1 MLSIGAMAK
10 AVVHRSWYKVALG
23 NGQVV
28 AASGAH
34 LGEAIAA
41 AEAHGKSF
49 ATAASQTD
57 AAPIGESVGKTP
69 AITSSDT
76 VAPQTF
82 HAPPGA
88 LPALGSAVEA
98 KRGWIERAQENLY
111 VVEAQTDAEHLVD
124 LYLGLIE
131 RTPSADN
138 LEIKLMP
145 HFDDAGHSE
154 VWLTSRINADK
165 IIRFL
170 DDRDEELFGNGHL
183 EIGVYIRSHKATLR
197 LTEHKTVAW
206 ISDDRALA
214 GDVTKWLGELQVP
227 QVSEL
232 TTVAGVPH
240 VHYRGA
246 KSRNRPDLIK
256 ELYRQRLRR
265 VDRPAPPS
273 GGAARGS

>member
-1 MLSIGAMAK
+1 MAK

-49 ATAASQTD
+49 ATAAAQTD
-57 AAPIGESVGKTP
+57 AAPIGESVGKSGAVAT
-69 AITSSDT
+69 SDT
-76 VAPQTF
+76 APAQTF

-88 LPALGSAVEA
+88 LPALGSSVASR
-98 KRGWIERAQENLY
+98 RGWIERAQENLF
-111 VVEAQTDAEHLVD
+111 VVEAQTDADHLVD

-131 RTPSADN
+131 RVPAADN

-145 HFDDAGHSE
+145 HFDDAGHAE
-154 VWLTSRINADK
+154 VWLTSRVNADK

-170 DDRDEELFGNGHL
+170 DDRDEELFGNGHI
-183 EIGVYIRSHKATLR
+183 EIGVYVRSHKATLR

-214 GDVTKWLGELQVP
+214 GDVTKWLEELKVP
-227 QVSEL
+227 RVTELPIVSS
-232 TTVAGVPH
+232 VPH

-246 KSRNRPDLIK
+246 KSRDRAELIK

-265 VDRPAPPS
+265 VDLPRRKPDTA
-273 GGAARGS
+273 G